1 MTQVGTVYGEAL
13 YDLAKSEDLD
23 SLIAQQL
30 DVLEEAFRQE
40 PDFLRLLASP
50 NLSKPQR
57 CAILDESFRDQIH
70 PYILNFLKIL
80 TERGYPK
87 QFPDCCAAFRD
98 RYNADHGILPVTAV
112 TAVAL
117 TDAQQQKLTEKLAD
131 MTGKTI
137 ALTNRIDPSVLGGIR
152 LDYSGKQ
159 LDDTVSHRLDTLRSL
174 LKNTVL

>member
-1 MTQVGTVYGEAL
+1 MTQVGAVYGEAL
-13 YDLAKSEDLD
+13 YDLAKGEGLD

-50 NLSKPQR
+50 NLSKPER
-57 CAILDESFRDQIH
+57 CAILEKSFRDQVH
-70 PYILNFLKIL
+70 PYVLNFLKIL
-80 TERGYPK
+80 TERGYAK
-87 QFPDCCAAFRD
+87 QFSLCCTAFRD
-98 RYNADHGILPVTAV
+98 HYNADHGILPVTAV
-112 TAVAL
+112 SAVAL
-117 TDAQQQKLTEKLAD
+117 TNAQQQKLIEKLAA

-137 ALTNRIDPSVLGGIR
+137 ALTNRVDPAVLGGIR

-159 LDDTVSHRLDTLRSL
+159 LDDAVAHRLDTLRSL

>member
-57 CAILDESFRDQIH
+57 CAILEESFRDQIH

>member
-1 MTQVGTVYGEAL
+1 MTQVGAVYGEAL
-13 YDLAKSEDLD
+13 YDLAKGEGLD

-50 NLSKPQR
+50 NLSKPER
-57 CAILDESFRDQIH
+57 CAILEKSFRDQVH
-70 PYILNFLKIL
+70 PYVLNFLKIL
-80 TERGYPK
+80 TERGYAK
-87 QFPDCCAAFRD
+87 QFSLCCTAFRD
-98 RYNADHGILPVTAV
+98 HYNADHGILPVTAV
-112 TAVAL
+112 SAL
-117 TDAQQQKLTEKLAD
+117 VLTQEQQQKLMEKLAA

-137 ALTNRIDPSVLGGIR
+137 ALTNRVDPAVLGGIR

-159 LDDTVSHRLDTLRSL
+159 LDDTVAHRLDTLRSL

>member
-1 MTQVGTVYGEAL
+1 MTQVGAVYGEAL
-13 YDLAKSEDLD
+13 YDLAKGEGLD

-50 NLSKPQR
+50 NLSKPER
-57 CAILDESFRDQIH
+57 CAILEESFRDQIH
-70 PYILNFLKIL
+70 PYVLNFLKIL
-80 TERGYPK
+80 TERGYAK
-87 QFPDCCAAFRD
+87 QFSLCCTAFRD
-98 RYNADHGILPVTAV
+98 HYNADHGILPVTAV
-112 TAVAL
+112 SALAL
-117 TDAQQQKLTEKLAD
+117 TQEQQQKLMEKLAA

-137 ALTNRIDPSVLGGIR
+137 ALTNRVDPTVLGGIR

-159 LDDTVSHRLDTLRSL
+159 LDDTVAHRLDTLRSL

>member
-13 YDLAKSEDLD
+13 YDLAKSEELD

-30 DVLEEAFRQE
+30 DVLEESFRQE

-50 NLSKPQR
+50 NLSKDER
-57 CAILDESFRDQIH
+57 CAVLEESFRGQIH

-80 TERGYPK
+80 TEKGYPK
-87 QFPDCCAAFRD
+87 QFSNCCAAYRD

-112 TAVAL
+112 SAVLL
-117 TDAQQQKLTEKLAD
+117 TEDQQQKLTEKLAA

-137 ALTNRIDPSVLGGIR
+137 ALTNRVDPSVLGGIR